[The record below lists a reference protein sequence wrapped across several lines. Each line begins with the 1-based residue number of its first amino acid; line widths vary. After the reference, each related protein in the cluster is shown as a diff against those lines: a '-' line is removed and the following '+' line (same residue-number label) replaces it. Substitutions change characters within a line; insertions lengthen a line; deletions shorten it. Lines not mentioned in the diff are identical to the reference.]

1 MAKWNI
7 IGYADPED
15 GIKKEEKEIIALSKS
30 EAKRIAYMTFPE
42 HHEIGV
48 YEIKEDKEWNI

>member
-1 MAKWNI
+1 MAKWKI

-15 GIKKEEKEIIALSKS
+15 GIKKEEKEIIALSRS

-48 YEIKEDKEWNI
+48 YEIKEDKE